1 MYEFGIIVID
11 GSEYRS
17 DVIISNDRVQ
27 DNWWRKEGHRL
38 ALDDIKR
45 EVENVQPEVVIV
57 GTGYYGLMQVNSET
71 RRWIESKGMKLIVK
85 KTREAVTLFNELSR
99 SKRVLVALHLTC

>member
-45 EVENVQPEVVIV
+45 
-57 GTGYYGLMQVNSET
+57 
-71 RRWIESKGMKLIVK
+71 
-85 KTREAVTLFNELSR
+85 
-99 SKRVLVALHLTC
+99 

>member
-1 MYEFGIIVID
+1 
-11 GSEYRS
+11 
-17 DVIISNDRVQ
+17 
-27 DNWWRKEGHRL
+27 
-38 ALDDIKR
+38 
-45 EVENVQPEVVIV
+45 
-57 GTGYYGLMQVNSET
+57 MQVNSET